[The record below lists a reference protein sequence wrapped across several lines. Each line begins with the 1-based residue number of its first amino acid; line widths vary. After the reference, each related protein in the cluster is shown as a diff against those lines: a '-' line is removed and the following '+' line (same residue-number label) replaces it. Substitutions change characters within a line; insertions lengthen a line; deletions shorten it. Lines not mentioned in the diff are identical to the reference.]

1 MDEQS
6 SQPALN
12 FKYSEPQDGAQEFYT
27 NHLQVFW
34 TGVDLTLVF
43 GELLHS
49 SENISTTLA
58 VENRAKVTMPWPVA
72 KLILHNLS
80 GAIAR
85 YEEKN
90 GELKLPGQYKL
101 P

>member
-1 MDEQS
+1 LDDS
-6 SQPALN
+6 NNPSVT
-12 FKYSEPQDGAQEFYT
+12 FKYSEPPEGAQEFYT

-34 TGVDLTLVF
+34 TGVDLTLIF

-49 SENISTTLA
+49 SENIAAATLA
-58 VENRAKVTMPWPVA
+58 VENRAKVTMPWAVA
-72 KLILHNLS
+72 KLILHNLTD
-80 GAIAR
+80 AITR